1 MAMKKDLGLYIHIPF
16 CVKKCAYCDFLSW
29 SGDKE
34 QRVDYV
40 RALEQEILSYKN
52 FAEDY
57 QVSTLYFGGGTPSVL
72 EGELLE
78 RIMEAIRRTF
88 QIEEK
93 AEVTL
98 EMNPG
103 TALKEK
109 LELYKKLGINRLS
122 MGIQSVKNENLKLL
136 GRIHTYED
144 FLESYCMAREAG
156 FDNLSGDLISSLPG
170 QTLAEWKEELKIL
183 METPLEHVSVY
194 QLIIEEGTEFY
205 KKYGEC
211 EELLPDEETSREI
224 YLWTGKYLKSR
235 GFEQYEISNYAREGK
250 QSAHNLRYW
259 ERKDYLGLGLG
270 GASMIRN
277 MRMSNTRDWDKYMAY
292 CRDPGKIR
300 EEVEVL
306 EESGQMEE
314 FMFLGLRKT
323 RGISKKEFR
332 RTFGKDIDLVYE
344 KTLEKYLKNG
354 MLQESGDRIFLSE
367 EGILLSNQVFAD
379 FLFDG

>member
-1 MAMKKDLGLYIHIPF
+1 MKKDLGLYIHIPF

-57 QVSTLYFGGGTPSVL
+57 QVTTLYFGGGTPSVL

-170 QTLAEWKEELKIL
+170 QTLAEWKEELEIL

-224 YLWTGKYLKSR
+224 YLWTGKYLMSR

>member
-1 MAMKKDLGLYIHIPF
+1 MKKDLGLYIHIPF

-57 QVSTLYFGGGTPSVL
+57 QVTTLYFGGGTPSVL

-170 QTLAEWKEELKIL
+170 QTLAEWKEELEIL

-235 GFEQYEISNYAREGK
+235 GFEQYEISNYAREGR

>member
-1 MAMKKDLGLYIHIPF
+1 MKKDLGLYIHIPF

-57 QVSTLYFGGGTPSVL
+57 QVTTLYFGGGTPSVL

-235 GFEQYEISNYAREGK
+235 GFEQYEISNYAREGR

>member
-1 MAMKKDLGLYIHIPF
+1 MKKDLGLYIHIPF

-57 QVSTLYFGGGTPSVL
+57 QVTTLYFGGGTPSVL

-170 QTLAEWKEELKIL
+170 QTLAEWKEELEIL

-235 GFEQYEISNYAREGK
+235 GFEQYEISNHAREGK

>member
-1 MAMKKDLGLYIHIPF
+1 MKKDLGLYIHIPF

-109 LELYKKLGINRLS
+109 LEWYKKLGINRLS

-170 QTLAEWKEELKIL
+170 QTLAEWKEELEIL

>member
-1 MAMKKDLGLYIHIPF
+1 MKKDLGLYIHIPF

-57 QVSTLYFGGGTPSVL
+57 QVTTLYFGGGTPSVL

-103 TALKEK
+103 TALKEE

>member
-1 MAMKKDLGLYIHIPF
+1 MKKDLGLYIHIPF

-170 QTLAEWKEELKIL
+170 QTLAEWKEELEIL

-194 QLIIEEGTEFY
+194 QLIIEGGTEFY

>member
-1 MAMKKDLGLYIHIPF
+1 MKKDLGLYIHIPF

-57 QVSTLYFGGGTPSVL
+57 QVTTLYFGGGTPSVL

-170 QTLAEWKEELKIL
+170 QTLAEWKEELEIL

-194 QLIIEEGTEFY
+194 QLIIAEGTDFY
-205 KKYGEC
+205 KRYGEC

-235 GFEQYEISNYAREGK
+235 GFEQYEISNYAREGR

>member
-1 MAMKKDLGLYIHIPF
+1 
-16 CVKKCAYCDFLSW
+16 
-29 SGDKE
+29 
-34 QRVDYV
+34 
-40 RALEQEILSYKN
+40 
-52 FAEDY
+52 
-57 QVSTLYFGGGTPSVL
+57 
-72 EGELLE
+72 
-78 RIMEAIRRTF
+78 
-88 QIEEK
+88 
-93 AEVTL
+93 
-98 EMNPG
+98 
-103 TALKEK
+103 
-109 LELYKKLGINRLS
+109 
-122 MGIQSVKNENLKLL
+122 
-136 GRIHTYED
+136 
-144 FLESYCMAREAG
+144 MAREAG

-170 QTLAEWKEELKIL
+170 QTLAEWKEELEIL
-183 METPLEHVSVY
+183 IETPLEHVSVY

>member
-1 MAMKKDLGLYIHIPF
+1 MKKDLGLYIHIPF

-170 QTLAEWKEELKIL
+170 QTLAEWKEELEIL

-235 GFEQYEISNYAREGK
+235 GFEQYEISNYAREGR

>member
-1 MAMKKDLGLYIHIPF
+1 MKKDLGLYIHIPF

-93 AEVTL
+93 PEVTL

-170 QTLAEWKEELKIL
+170 QTLAEWKEELEIL

>member
-1 MAMKKDLGLYIHIPF
+1 MKKDLGLYIHIPF

-29 SGDKE
+29 SGNKE
-34 QRVDYV
+34 QREEYV

-72 EGELLE
+72 EGEQME
-78 RIMEAIRRTF
+78 RIMKAIRQTF
-88 QIEEK
+88 QIEKK
-93 AEVTL
+93 AEITL

-103 TALKEK
+103 TALREK
-109 LELYKKLGINRLS
+109 LDLYRQLGINRLS

-144 FLESYCMAREAG
+144 FLESYHMARDAG
-156 FDNLSGDLISSLPG
+156 FDNISGDLISSLPG
-170 QTLAEWKEELKIL
+170 QTLAEWKEELEIL

>member
-1 MAMKKDLGLYIHIPF
+1 MKKDLGLYIHIPF

-57 QVSTLYFGGGTPSVL
+57 QVTTLYFGGGTPSVL

-78 RIMEAIRRTF
+78 RIMEAICRTF

>member
-57 QVSTLYFGGGTPSVL
+57 QVTTLYFGGGTPSVL

-78 RIMEAIRRTF
+78 RIMEAIRRIF

>member
-1 MAMKKDLGLYIHIPF
+1 MKKDLGLYIHIPF

-57 QVSTLYFGGGTPSVL
+57 QVTTLYFGGGTPSVL

-170 QTLAEWKEELKIL
+170 QTLAEWKEELEIL
-183 METPLEHVSVY
+183 METPLEHASVY

>member
-1 MAMKKDLGLYIHIPF
+1 MKKDLGLYIHIPF

-57 QVSTLYFGGGTPSVL
+57 QVTTLYFGGGTPSVL

-170 QTLAEWKEELKIL
+170 QTLAEWKEELEIL

-270 GASMIRN
+270 AASMIRN

>member
-1 MAMKKDLGLYIHIPF
+1 MKKDLRLYIHIPF

-170 QTLAEWKEELKIL
+170 QTLAEWKEELEIL

>member
-1 MAMKKDLGLYIHIPF
+1 MKKDLGLYIHIPF

-170 QTLAEWKEELKIL
+170 QTLAEWKEELEIL

-292 CRDPGKIR
+292 CWDPGKIR

>member
-1 MAMKKDLGLYIHIPF
+1 MKKDLGLYIHIPF

-57 QVSTLYFGGGTPSVL
+57 QVTTLYFGGGTPSVL

-314 FMFLGLRKT
+314 FMFLGLRMVQGVSELDFAAMFGVKLTSVYGPVLERLKKDGLVEQEGT
-323 RGISKKEFR
+323 RIALTEW
-332 RTFGKDIDLVYE
+332 
-344 KTLEKYLKNG
+344 G
-354 MLQESGDRIFLSE
+354 MDVSNFVLSE
-367 EGILLSNQVFAD
+367 FLL
-379 FLFDG
+379 

>member
-1 MAMKKDLGLYIHIPF
+1 MKKDLGLYIHIPF

-57 QVSTLYFGGGTPSVL
+57 QVTTLYFGGGTPSVL

-78 RIMEAIRRTF
+78 RIMEAIRRIF

-170 QTLAEWKEELKIL
+170 QTLAEWKEELEIL

>member
-1 MAMKKDLGLYIHIPF
+1 MKKDLGLYIHIPF

-29 SGDKE
+29 GGDKE

-170 QTLAEWKEELKIL
+170 QTLAEWKEELEIL

>member
-1 MAMKKDLGLYIHIPF
+1 MKKDLGLYIHIPF

-57 QVSTLYFGGGTPSVL
+57 QVTTLYFGGGTPSVL

-78 RIMEAIRRTF
+78 RIMEAICRTF

-170 QTLAEWKEELKIL
+170 QTLAEWKEELEIL